1 MDFSYFKIHLEDPEN
16 RLRAGTKNDE
26 PVELLDIFP
35 TLVDLVKL
43 PKLEKCP
50 RNLVESRKTKVC
62 TEGKSILDKKS
73 NGNYFAMTQY
83 PRPSKEPQ
91 QTSGFFIIN
100 INLAFSNVFL
110 SVAY

>member
-1 MDFSYFKIHLEDPEN
+1 M
-16 RLRAGTKNDE
+16 R
-26 PVELLDIFP
+26 
-35 TLVDLVKL
+35 L

-100 INLAFSNVFL
+100 INQAFSNVFL
-110 SVAY
+110 KFVANVEVTNLLSRLNKRNIYISSKTENPFQSDDYRLCLDWTS